1 MFFQKSV
8 VSSHGEMLT
17 IHGIG
22 MGSDPHVIRLGG
34 GGYLIFHKSCKLR
47 ITTF

>member
-1 MFFQKSV
+1 MSFQKSV

-22 MGSDPHVIRLGG
+22 TGSDPSVIRIGG
-34 GGYLIFHKSCKLR
+34 GDTLYFIKVVNCK
-47 ITTF
+47 

>member
-8 VSSHGEMLT
+8 VSSCGEMLT

-22 MGSDPHVIRLGG
+22 MGSDPSVIRLGG
-34 GGYLIFHKSCKLR
+34 GGGDTLYFIKVVNCE
-47 ITTF
+47 